1 MIKVYKEAE
10 YKGDCSVLH
19 VLHFVY
25 CGVFS
30 HTLLWASAL
39 SSHLIYGHAYV
50 WAWSLLGE

>member
-25 CGVFS
+25 CGVFPTRCS
-30 HTLLWASAL
+30 GPPPSAHT
-39 SSHLIYGHAYV
+39 
-50 WAWSLLGE
+50 

>member
-25 CGVFS
+25 CGVFFTVVYFPTRCS
-30 HTLLWASAL
+30 GPPPSAHT
-39 SSHLIYGHAYV
+39 
-50 WAWSLLGE
+50 